1 MPERHADWLA
11 QARLDL
17 DHARLAAGASHFEWA
32 AFAAQ
37 QAAEKACKAL
47 HLSLGGDAWGHD
59 LTRLIELLP
68 PSHRAPA
75 DLIDRGKALD
85 KHYLPARYPNGF
97 AAGTPREHYTG
108 HEAEQAIADA
118 DAIIEFCAR
127 SIPR

>member
-1 MPERHADWLA
+1 MPASLP
-11 QARLDL
+11 ARAISNGLPSRPSRPPRRPAKL
-17 DHARLAAGASHFEWA
+17 
-32 AFAAQ
+32 
-37 QAAEKACKAL
+37 CT
-47 HLSLGGDAWGHD
+47 LSLGGDVWGHD

-75 DLIDRGKALD
+75 DLVDRGKALD

-108 HEAEQAIADA
+108 REAEQAIADA